1 MKLVENYF
9 YEPLERKYFKN
20 ITNTT
25 IIVVWRNKNK
35 NRYLVHMRK
44 KNISDGGGMWAFP
57 GGMLEKTDKTLQEG
71 ALRETIEES
80 QVKIN
85 SDILNWNKL
94 KKYSKYL
101 FPLREDSTNMTFFMI
116 IKSTKKPK
124 VLGPLK
130 INKKP
135 FLKSDM
141 EVELTKK
148 NSSGHLFL
156 SSTKIYKLIKKKK
169 FWKYSTEAYKK
180 LYDILE

>member
-1 MKLVENYF
+1 MKLVENHF

-35 NRYLVHMRK
+35 NKYLVHKRS
-44 KNISDGGGMWAFP
+44 KNSHDGGGMWAFP

-71 ALRETIEES
+71 ALRETIEET

-85 SDILNWNKL
+85 SDILNWSKL

-116 IKSTKKPK
+116 IKSTKKPSVK
-124 VLGPLK
+124 GPLK
-130 INKKP
+130 MNKKP

-148 NSSGHLFL
+148 NPTGHLFI
-156 SSTKIYKLIKKKK
+156 SSTNIYKLIKKNK
-169 FWKYSTEAYKK
+169 FWRYSKEAYKK
-180 LYDILE
+180 LYDIIE